1 MRRIPHQH
9 SSARP
14 LALAYAV
21 LVVYGSLYPF
31 DFNWPPGTDLLRLLR
46 LPWPPWLIRF
56 DIATNLLGYLPL
68 GALLCGARLRGGGG
82 VRASLF
88 WAVLA
93 ASVLSYTLEVLQ
105 SFVPFRVPS
114 LIDWTFNTLG
124 ALAGALLAA
133 GVDALG
139 WVDRWQATRERWFL
153 RQSAGAL
160 ALLSLWPVALLFPA
174 PVPLGLGQVGELLR
188 EGLLWMVE
196 DVPWAAAAQA
206 LLEQPWTQPQRLA
219 PLMEGLVSALGLLAP
234 CLVAF
239 SVSPRGWRRVLLA
252 GGAFVAALGTVT
264 LSTLLNFGPDHAL
277 AWLTPGTLPALACG
291 VALAVLLAPAP
302 PRLAAGLGLVALAA
316 LVALVSQAPADP
328 YFAQSLQAWEQGRFI
343 RFHGLAQWVGLL
355 WPFAA
360 MVWLLARLGASD

>member
-56 DIATNLLGYLPL
+56 DIATNLIGYLPL
-68 GALLCGARLRGGGG
+68 GALLCGARLRGGAG
-82 VRASLF
+82 VRASVF
-88 WAVLA
+88 WAVLSGSA
-93 ASVLSYTLEVLQ
+93 LSYTMEVLQ
-105 SFVPFRVPS
+105 SFVPLRVPS
-114 LIDWTFNTLG
+114 LIDWTFNSLG

-133 GVDALG
+133 GIDAQG
-139 WVDRWQATRERWFL
+139 WVDRWQATRERWFV

-174 PVPLGLGQVGELLR
+174 PVPLGLGQVAELLR
-188 EGLLWMVE
+188 EGLLEQVQG
-196 DVPWAAAAQA
+196 VPWAAGAQA
-206 LLEQPWTQPQRLA
+206 LLADPWTLPQRLA
-219 PLMEGLVSALGLLAP
+219 PVAEGMVSALGLLAP
-234 CLVAF
+234 CLVAY
-239 SVSPRGWRRVLLA
+239 SVAPPGWRRALLA
-252 GGAFVAALGTVT
+252 LAAFAIALGMLT
-264 LSTLLNFGPDHAL
+264 LSTLFSFGPDHAL
-277 AWLTPGTLPALACG
+277 AWLTPGTLPALG
-291 VALAVLLAPAP
+291 FGLALAVLLAPAP
-302 PRLAAGLGLVALAA
+302 PRLAAGLGLVVLAA
-316 LVALVSQAPADP
+316 LVTLVAQAPADP
-328 YFAQSLQAWEQGRFI
+328 YFAQNLQAWEQGRFI

-360 MVWLLARLGASD
+360 MVWLLARLGAED